1 MIHENRAA
9 DHGIGIPFFQNNRK
23 TAGTADSRG
32 ATKEK
37 PSYFIGY
44 IINWQFRQFGLFRR
58 CDLMAPIPSQ
68 FLSVTDFI
76 TRNAEW
82 YPGKTAVIFDGRKI
96 TWREFNQRSNRVA
109 NRLKQSGLSK
119 GDRVAILSQNC
130 LEVPEILC
138 AALKTGAIVVP
149 ISTMLR
155 KETVLLELRDAG
167 PKAIFAGYPF
177 LSLAEE
183 YDSANCRFV
192 LEDRADRWIAYDD
205 IQQYGLESEP
215 EGALSADDYYNIV
228 YSSGTTGN
236 PKGIV
241 HTHLARMRFA
251 MTCGLEF
258 RVHNDAISLISTPIY
273 ANGTQLIYLPTILL
287 GGTLVLMRAFD
298 PLDFLMLVQRE
309 KCTHAFLVP
318 TQFIRIMDHPEF
330 LRCDTS
336 SMEVLLSA
344 AAPLRME
351 TKKEILAGFPK
362 SKLVE
367 LYGLTE
373 GISTVLRP
381 GEQLSKPDSVGK
393 PRLGGDIKILDQ
405 EGKELPRGEIGEVAG
420 SNFSM
425 MTEYYRNPDKT
436 SEALWLDRRGRPY
449 IKTGDLGRLD
459 SDGYLYIL
467 DRKKDMIISGGM
479 NIFPSDLESVLL
491 SHPEIAEAAVIG
503 APHREWGESPLAL
516 IVKKNP
522 DSTLSEKELKDWANR
537 RLARYQRLAAVEFR
551 PSLPRND
558 LGKVLKSELRKGYR
572 DAADSS
578 SRQ

>member
-1 MIHENRAA
+1 M
-9 DHGIGIPFFQNNRK
+9 Q
-23 TAGTADSRG
+23 
-32 ATKEK
+32 
-37 PSYFIGY
+37 
-44 IINWQFRQFGLFRR
+44 
-58 CDLMAPIPSQ
+58 LMAPIPNQ

-76 TRNAEW
+76 SRNAEW
-82 YPGKTAVIFDGRKI
+82 YPAKTAIIFDDRRI
-96 TWREFNQRSNRVA
+96 TWGEFNKRSNRVA
-109 NRLKQSGLSK
+109 NRLRRSGLSK

-130 LEVPEILC
+130 LEFPEIMC
-138 AALKTGAIVVP
+138 GALKAGAVVVP
-149 ISTMLR
+149 VSTMLR
-155 KETVLLELRDAG
+155 KETVFLELQDAG
-167 PKAIFAGYPF
+167 PKAIFAGRPF
-177 LSLAEE
+177 LALAEE
-183 YDSANCRFV
+183 YRSANCRFV
-192 LEDRADRWIAYDD
+192 LEGGADGWIAYDD
-205 IQQYGLESEP
+205 IQQNGLESEP

-241 HTHLARMRFA
+241 HTHQARIHFA

-258 RVHNDAISLISTPIY
+258 RVHNDAVSLISTPIY

-298 PLDFLMLVQRE
+298 PLTFLRLVQQE

-330 LRCDTS
+330 SLCDTS
-336 SMEVLLSA
+336 SMEILLSA
-344 AAPLRME
+344 AAPLRKE
-351 TKKEILAGFPK
+351 TKKEILARFPK

-381 GEQLSKPDSVGK
+381 GEQMSKPDSVGK

-405 EGKELPRGEIGEVAG
+405 KGKELPRGEIGEIAG

-425 MTEYYRNPDKT
+425 MAEYYRNPDKT
-436 SEALWLDRRGRPY
+436 SEALWFDRKGRPY
-449 IKTGDLGRLD
+449 IKTGDLGKLD

-479 NIFPSDLESVLL
+479 NIFPSDLESILL
-491 SHPEIAEAAVIG
+491 THAEIAEAAVIG
-503 APHREWGESPLAL
+503 VPHREWGESPLAL

-522 DSTLSEKELKDWANR
+522 DSALSENELRDWTNS
-537 RLARYQRLAAVEFR
+537 RLAGYQRLVGVEFR
-551 PSLPRND
+551 PSLPKND
-558 LGKVLKSELRKGYR
+558 LGKVLKSELRNPYW
-572 DAADSS
+572 DAADGF
-578 SRQ
+578 RRP